1 MEVFRERAAEPV
13 GQQGLAASGATV
25 VRGLFHRH
33 HSFVCSWAASLLPRA
48 LVFGVDVNIFFKIL
62 ICLVAYFV
70 TFIGN
75 SIYHDLNNLQPSP
88 ALGTQ
93 LGFISM
99 IIIWLLLPKK

>member
-1 MEVFRERAAEPV
+1 MNV
-13 GQQGLAASGATV
+13 
-25 VRGLFHRH
+25 
-33 HSFVCSWAASLLPRA
+33 
-48 LVFGVDVNIFFKIL
+48 FFKIL

-70 TFIGN
+70 AFIGN

-99 IIIWLLLPKK
+99 VIIWFILPKKK